1 LEFEN
6 WVSHQKHVSMKN
18 STLSFKK
25 WLVVTAGLLF
35 MASGVSAATILSET
49 FATSLGSFTP
59 VSVKGDQVWYWSS
72 YSGTG
77 FAKVSGYTNVQNLNE
92 DWLISPSMDF
102 SDVQKANLSF
112 QNCHKYGL
120 YPTWNMSLWVTD
132 SYTGGD
138 IDSTKWTKF
147 EFTYGTGKDYNFV
160 SSGLIALDAYAGKE
174 NVRVAFRYKSDSTIN
189 DAATWEVKDVLVES
203 VVDEPTPE
211 ATVVLSENFDGF
223 TAGTIKSPSS
233 TDISSSL
240 DTYTQTKGWSGTKVY
255 QAGGAVKLASSS
267 AVGSLSTPA
276 MDLSSNGGKFLVSFK
291 ASAWWPS
298 DSKNVILSVN
308 GVEAVTVPDLP
319 NDSVLVAFGPIEV
332 SGGTSQTV
340 LTFSSFQAAKGR
352 VFLDSL
358 VISQVMKEDDTPVAA
373 LTGAAF
379 DAEVGATVSKQLTLT
394 GTNLTGDLTVALANT
409 VGTAFN
415 TKITTVP
422 AADVID
428 SAGYELQVNYVPTA
442 VGKDTA
448 VITISGGGLAEAITA
463 TVTGSAWQ
471 AVEVAD
477 LTALRAAYD
486 ADPTDETTIYRVSGE
501 AVMSFKHSS
510 GNSKYFQDSKGG
522 VLIYD
527 TKGLITTELNEG
539 DGVKNLTGTLDTY
552 GSVME
557 LIPVKNVTVNSTNNA
572 LTPVVLTI
580 ADYKANKDKYE
591 SMLIRL
597 NQLTNISGK
606 TAWGTSKS
614 NFNFT
619 DGTDTL
625 VLRTN
630 YTGLDYM
637 TATTNIPEGAVNYVG
652 LALEYNGTV
661 QFFPRS
667 LTDINVTTAL
677 PKRPAAQATLNVY
690 GSNGQLTVVAKQGQ
704 VIEVYNVLG
713 RKVTTVVAQ
722 EGNNIL
728 SLTPSQLYLVRVGK
742 TTTKIVL

>member
-1 LEFEN
+1 
-6 WVSHQKHVSMKN
+6 MKN

>member
-1 LEFEN
+1 
-6 WVSHQKHVSMKN
+6 MKN

-59 VSVKGDQVWYWSS
+59 VSVKGDQVWFWSS

-77 FAKVSGYTNVQNLNE
+77 FAKISGYVSGPKLNE
-92 DWLISPSMDF
+92 DWLVSPSMDF

-120 YPTWNMSLWVTD
+120 YPTFNMTLWVSD

-147 EFTYGTGKDYNFV
+147 DFTYGTGNDYNFV

-223 TAGTIKSPSS
+223 TAGSLSSPSG
-233 TDISSSL
+233 TDVSATM
-240 DTYTQTKGWSGTKVY
+240 DTYTQTTGWSGTKVY
-255 QAGGAVKLASSS
+255 QAGGAVKLATSS
-267 AVGSLSTPA
+267 VGGTVVTPA

-291 ASAWWPS
+291 AAGWRGDNSNL
-298 DSKNVILSVN
+298 KLLVN
-308 GVEAVTVPDLP
+308 GVEAVTVPGMTTDTP
-319 NDSVLVAFGPIEV
+319 YVLVPFGPIEV
-332 SGGTSQTV
+332 TGGTSQTV
-340 LTFSSFQAAKGR
+340 LTFSSFQDAKGR
-352 VFLDSL
+352 FLLDSV
-358 VISQVMKEDDTPVAA
+358 VISQVKIASNTPVAA

-448 VITISGGGLAEAITA
+448 VITISGGGLTEAITA

-477 LTALRAAYD
+477 LAALRAAYD
-486 ADPTDETTIYRVSGE
+486 ADPTDKTTIYRISGE
-501 AVMSFKHSS
+501 VVMSFKHSS

-597 NQLTNISGK
+597 NQLTNISEK

-677 PKRPAAQATLNVY
+677 PKRPAAQATVNVY

>member
-1 LEFEN
+1 
-6 WVSHQKHVSMKN
+6 MKN

-25 WLVVTAGLLF
+25 WLVVTAGLF
-35 MASGVSAATILSET
+35 MMESGVSAATLLSET
-49 FATSLGSFTP
+49 FAASLGSFTP
-59 VSVKGDQVWYWSS
+59 VSVKGDQVWFHDS
-72 YSGTG
+72 YGYAKITG
-77 FAKVSGYTNVQNLNE
+77 YVSGKSYLND

-102 SDVQKANLSF
+102 SDVSKATLSF
-112 QNCHKYGL
+112 DNVYRYGL
-120 YPTWNMSLWVTD
+120 NQTVNLTLLVTD

-138 IDSTKWTKF
+138 IDTTKWSKLDF
-147 EFTYGTGKDYNFV
+147 AYSSGTNWTFV
-160 SSGLIALDAYAGKE
+160 SSGLIDLDAYAGKE
-174 NVRVAFRYKSDSTIN
+174 NVRFAFRYKSDSTIN
-189 DAATWEVKDVLVES
+189 DAATWEIKNVLVES
-203 VVDEPTPE
+203 VVDEPVVEP
-211 ATVVLSENFDGF
+211 TVVLSENFDKF
-223 TAGTIKSPSS
+223 TAGSIASP
-233 TDISSSL
+233 TTADISSSL
-240 DTYTQTKGWSGTKVY
+240 DTYTQTKGWTGTKVY

-267 AVGSLSTPA
+267 AAGSLTTPA

-298 DSKNVILSVN
+298 DSKNVKLLVN
-308 GVEAVTVPDLP
+308 NVEAATVSDLP
-319 NDSVLVAFGPIEV
+319 NDSVLVSFGPIEV

-415 TKITTVP
+415 TKITSVP

-442 VGKDTA
+442 VGNDTA

-463 TVTGSAWQ
+463 MVTGKAWQ

-477 LTALRAAYD
+477 LGALRTAYD
-486 ADPTDETTIYRVSGE
+486 AAPTDETTIYRVSGE

-539 DGVKNLTGTLDTY
+539 DGVKNLTGTLDTF

-677 PKRPAAQATLNVY
+677 PKRPAAQATLNVF
-690 GSNGQLTVVAKQGQ
+690 GNNGQLTVVAKQGQ
-704 VIEVYNVLG
+704 IIEVYNVLG
-713 RKVTTVVAQ
+713 RKVTSVVAH
-722 EGNNIL
+722 EGNNTL

>member
-1 LEFEN
+1 
-6 WVSHQKHVSMKN
+6 
-18 STLSFKK
+18 
-25 WLVVTAGLLF
+25 
-35 MASGVSAATILSET
+35 
-49 FATSLGSFTP
+49 
-59 VSVKGDQVWYWSS
+59 
-72 YSGTG
+72 
-77 FAKVSGYTNVQNLNE
+77 
-92 DWLISPSMDF
+92 
-102 SDVQKANLSF
+102 
-112 QNCHKYGL
+112 
-120 YPTWNMSLWVTD
+120 
-132 SYTGGD
+132 
-138 IDSTKWTKF
+138 
-147 EFTYGTGKDYNFV
+147 
-160 SSGLIALDAYAGKE
+160 
-174 NVRVAFRYKSDSTIN
+174 
-189 DAATWEVKDVLVES
+189 
-203 VVDEPTPE
+203 
-211 ATVVLSENFDGF
+211 
-223 TAGTIKSPSS
+223 
-233 TDISSSL
+233 
-240 DTYTQTKGWSGTKVY
+240 
-255 QAGGAVKLASSS
+255 
-267 AVGSLSTPA
+267 
-276 MDLSSNGGKFLVSFK
+276 
-291 ASAWWPS
+291 
-298 DSKNVILSVN
+298 
-308 GVEAVTVPDLP
+308 
-319 NDSVLVAFGPIEV
+319 
-332 SGGTSQTV
+332 
-340 LTFSSFQAAKGR
+340 
-352 VFLDSL
+352 
-358 VISQVMKEDDTPVAA
+358 
-373 LTGAAF
+373 
-379 DAEVGATVSKQLTLT
+379 
-394 GTNLTGDLTVALANT
+394 
-409 VGTAFN
+409 
-415 TKITTVP
+415 
-422 AADVID
+422 
-428 SAGYELQVNYVPTA
+428 VPTA

-477 LTALRAAYD
+477 LAALRAAYD
-486 ADPTDETTIYRVSGE
+486 AAPTDETTIYRVSGE

-677 PKRPAAQATLNVY
+677 PKRPAAQATVNVY

>member
-1 LEFEN
+1 
-6 WVSHQKHVSMKN
+6 MKN
-18 STLSFKK
+18 ATLRFKK

-35 MASGVSAATILSET
+35 MASGASAATLLSET

-59 VSVKGDQVWYWSS
+59 VSVKGDQVWAWSS
-72 YSGTG
+72 FSGTG
-77 FAKVSGYTNVQNLNE
+77 FAKISGYASAPKLNE
-92 DWLISPSMDF
+92 DWLVSPSMDF

-120 YPTWNMSLWVTD
+120 YPTWNLTLWVTD

-138 IDSTKWTKF
+138 IDSSKWTKF
-147 EFTYGTGKDYNFV
+147 DFTYGTGNDYNFV

-174 NVRVAFRYKSDSTIN
+174 NVRFAFRYKSDSAAIN
-189 DAATWEVKDVLVES
+189 DAATWEIKDVLVES
-203 VVDEPTPE
+203 VVDEPVVQPTI
-211 ATVVLSENFDGF
+211 VLSENFDKF
-223 TAGTIKSPSS
+223 TKGTLNSPDG
-233 TDISSSL
+233 TDVGTTM
-240 DTYTQTKGWSGTKVY
+240 DTYTQTTGWSGTKVN
-255 QAGGAVKLASSS
+255 QAGGVVKLGSSS
-267 AVGSLSTPA
+267 GLGTIVTPS
-276 MDLSSNGGKFLVSFK
+276 MDLSKDGGKFYVSFK
-291 ASAWWPS
+291 AAAWRN
-298 DSKNVILSVN
+298 DSPTIKLLVN
-308 GVEAVTVPDLP
+308 GVEATTVSGLP
-319 NDSVLVAFGPIEV
+319 IDTPYVLVSYGPVEV
-332 SGGTSQTV
+332 TGGTSQTV
-340 LTFSSFQAAKGR
+340 LTIAGNQASKGR
-352 VFLDSL
+352 FFLDSL
-358 VISQVMKEDDTPVAA
+358 VISQRQIASNTPVAA

-394 GTNLTGDLTVALANT
+394 GTNLTGNLTVALVNT

-415 TKITTVP
+415 TKITSVP

-442 VGKDTA
+442 VGNDTA

-463 TVTGSAWQ
+463 TVTGKAWQ

-477 LTALRAAYD
+477 LGALRAAYD
-486 ADPTDETTIYRVSGE
+486 AAPTDETTIYRVTGE
-501 AVMSFKHSS
+501 AIMSFKHSS

-527 TKGLITTELNEG
+527 TKGLITTDLNVG
-539 DGVKNLTGTLDTY
+539 DGVKNLTGTFDTY
-552 GSVME
+552 GGVME
-557 LIPVKNVTVNSTNNA
+557 LIPVKNATVNSSNNT
-572 LTPVVLTI
+572 LTPVELTI
-580 ADYKANKDKYE
+580 AEYKANKDKYE

-597 NQLTNISGK
+597 NQLTNVSGK
-606 TAWGTSKS
+606 TTWGTAKT

-619 DGTDTL
+619 DGKDTL

-637 TATTNIPEGAVNYVG
+637 TAETNIPVGAVNYVA

-667 LTDINVTTAL
+667 LIDINVTTAL
-677 PKRPAAQATLNVY
+677 PKRPAAQASLNVF

-713 RKVTTVVAQ
+713 RKVTTVVAH
-722 EGNNIL
+722 EGNNNL

>member
-1 LEFEN
+1 
-6 WVSHQKHVSMKN
+6 MKN

-147 EFTYGTGKDYNFV
+147 DFTYGTGNDYNFV

>member
-1 LEFEN
+1 
-6 WVSHQKHVSMKN
+6 MKN

-25 WLVVTAGLLF
+25 WLVVTAGLF
-35 MASGVSAATILSET
+35 MMESGVSAATLLSET
-49 FATSLGSFTP
+49 FAASLGSFTP
-59 VSVKGDQVWYWSS
+59 VSVKGDQVWFHDS
-72 YSGTG
+72 YGYAKITG
-77 FAKVSGYTNVQNLNE
+77 YVSGKSYLND

-102 SDVQKANLSF
+102 SDVSKATLSF
-112 QNCHKYGL
+112 DNVYRYGL
-120 YPTWNMSLWVTD
+120 NQTVNLTLLVTD

-138 IDSTKWTKF
+138 IDTTKWSKLDF
-147 EFTYGTGKDYNFV
+147 AYSSGTNWTFV
-160 SSGLIALDAYAGKE
+160 SSGLIDLDAYAGKE
-174 NVRVAFRYKSDSTIN
+174 NVRFAFRYKSDSTIN
-189 DAATWEVKDVLVES
+189 DAATWEIKNVLVES
-203 VVDEPTPE
+203 VVDEPVVEP
-211 ATVVLSENFDGF
+211 TVVLSENFDKF
-223 TAGTIKSPSS
+223 TAGSIASP
-233 TDISSSL
+233 TTADISSSL
-240 DTYTQTKGWSGTKVY
+240 DTYTQTKGWTGTKVY

-267 AVGSLSTPA
+267 AAGSLTTPA

-298 DSKNVILSVN
+298 DSKNVKLLVN
-308 GVEAVTVPDLP
+308 NVEAATVSDLP
-319 NDSVLVAFGPIEV
+319 NDSVLVSFGPIEV

-415 TKITTVP
+415 TKITSVP

-442 VGKDTA
+442 VGNDTA

-463 TVTGSAWQ
+463 MVTGKAWQ

-477 LTALRAAYD
+477 LGALRTAYD
-486 ADPTDETTIYRVSGE
+486 AAPTDETTIYRVSGE

-677 PKRPAAQATLNVY
+677 PKRPAAQATLNVF
-690 GSNGQLTVVAKQGQ
+690 GNNGQLTVVAKQGQ
-704 VIEVYNVLG
+704 IIEVYNVLG
-713 RKVTTVVAQ
+713 RKVTSVVAH
-722 EGNNIL
+722 EGNNTL